1 MKTMP
6 DKRDT
11 VRLATTLVLLVASA
25 TALAENTA
33 VIDTGIGFSDN
44 IARSSSDEIDE
55 TLASIGLRVGMERE
69 EGRLT
74 GLFNADVEYIAYLD
88 DTYDD
93 DVYGRVD
100 LSGDYAFVPEM
111 FSWRLEESWGQ
122 VRRDPFAVYNP
133 ANVENS
139 NYFATGPDFSFHFGS
154 RTFMTATARW
164 SDTSYEKSP
173 RDYNRLG
180 GGIALGRTI
189 SERSSL
195 AFHAYTARVEFDDPA
210 FGSDYDAQEYF
221 GRYMAEGART
231 RLELDAGYTE
241 IHDYGE
247 SNGNP
252 LFRLSVS
259 RDVTARSVLT
269 FTAGTEF
276 SDSGQVFQESGEGS
290 GGLGGAS
297 DVISVGD
304 PFERRY
310 FELGWSTS
318 GERSR
323 LGMGVNYR
331 QELYES
337 LTALDRDITAIY
349 VDYNR
354 SLTEAMRLS
363 LGARYEMEQ
372 YDDGSYDD
380 DRLELRAGL
389 DWDVSRRVFVGAE
402 YELYKGDSNSPLR
415 EYDENRA
422 WLRFGYRAR

>member
-1 MKTMP
+1 MP
-6 DKRDT
+6 DTQRRI
-11 VRLATTLVLLVASA
+11 RLATMLVLLSASGA
-25 TALAENTA
+25 ALAENTA

-44 IARSSSDEIDE
+44 ITRSSTDEIDE
-55 TLASIGLRVGMERE
+55 TLASIGLRVGMERD

-74 GLFNADVEYIAYLD
+74 GLFNADVEYISYLD

-100 LSGDYAFVPEM
+100 LSGDYAFVPDL
-111 FSWRLEESWGQ
+111 FSWHLDESWGQ

-139 NYFATGPDFSFHFGS
+139 NYFATGPDFSFMFGS
-154 RTFMTATARW
+154 RTFMTVTARW
-164 SDTSYEKSP
+164 SDTTYEKSQ

-180 GGIALGRTI
+180 AGVALGRSI
-189 SERSSL
+189 SERSSV
-195 AFHAYTARVEFDDPA
+195 AFHAYAARVEFDNPA

-221 GRYMAEGART
+221 GRYTAEGAKT

-241 IHDYGE
+241 IHDYGD
-247 SNGNP
+247 SNGSP

-269 FTAGTEF
+269 FNVGTEY

-297 DVISVGD
+297 DVISTGD

-310 FELGWSTS
+310 FELGWSTI

-323 LGMGVNYR
+323 LGIGVNYR

-337 LTALDRDITAIY
+337 LTALDRDVTEVY
-349 VDYNR
+349 VDYGR
-354 SLTEAMRLS
+354 SLTEAMHLS
-363 LGARYEMEQ
+363 LGARYEMEE

-389 DWDVSRRVFVGAE
+389 DWDLSRKVFIGAD

-422 WLRFGYRAR
+422 WLRFGYRLR